1 MSKLFKKCIVTGLFI
16 TLPCVGV
23 RRASKDAQGI
33 SGVKGDVCLGGSMGS
48 TATFDR
54 SSDTL

>member
-1 MSKLFKKCIVTGLFI
+1 MTGFFI
-16 TLPCVGV
+16 TLPCLGV
-23 RRASKDAQGI
+23 EGASKDAQGI